1 MASRTD
7 IANLALTR
15 LGQTQIVDL
24 SDNSQAANVLSALF
38 DLAVDAELRANLWH
52 FSRARSRLAQLTDK
66 PVFGFSAQYQLP
78 ADCLRLLRVHVGLP
92 TGWTQEGIAPYS
104 IEAGRLLVD
113 HTGAL
118 DIQYVRR
125 IKDTQQFDALF
136 VQVLATRLAM
146 EACERITQSNTKK
159 QMLSED
165 YLQALKTA
173 RRANAIER
181 PTTAPANDTWLAA
194 RM

>member
-15 LGQTQIVDL
+15 LGAEPIIDL
-24 SDNSQAANVLSALF
+24 SDSSVAAGVLSALF
-38 DLAVDAELRANLWH
+38 DPTVDAELRANLWH
-52 FSRARSRLAQLTDK
+52 FSRARARLAQLTDK
-66 PVFGFSAQYQLP
+66 ALFSFNAQYQLP
-78 ADCLRLLRVHVGLP
+78 ADCLRLLRVHIGLP
-92 TGWTQEGIAPYS
+92 TGWEQEGVAPYS
-104 IEAGRLLVD
+104 IEAGRLLVN
-113 HTGAL
+113 HAGSL

-125 IKDTQQFDALF
+125 VKDVAQFDALF
-136 VQVLATRLAM
+136 VQVLAIRLAH

-159 QMLSED
+159 QMLAED

-181 PTTAPANDTWLAA
+181 PTTAPVNDTWLAA